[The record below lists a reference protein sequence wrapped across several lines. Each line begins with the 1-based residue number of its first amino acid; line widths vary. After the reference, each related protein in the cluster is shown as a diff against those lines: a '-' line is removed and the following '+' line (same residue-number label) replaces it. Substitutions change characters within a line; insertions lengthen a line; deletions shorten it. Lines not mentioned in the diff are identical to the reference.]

1 MNYKKILTTIQE
13 LNEYVDE
20 IYNQLGRYITTNN
33 NKFLYICM
41 DDIEE
46 ISTIIND
53 LKIKSE
59 SGNNE

>member
-1 MNYKKILTTIQE
+1 MNYKNILPTIQN

-20 IYNQLGRYITTNN
+20 AYNQLRRYITTNN

-53 LKIKSE
+53 LEIKLE
-59 SGNNE
+59 RGNNE